1 MEAAP
6 PSYEEALQMRRVMAI
21 NKLQET
27 NRREIT
33 SESAATSPVAG
44 ERREEVEE
52 VELVPRRL
60 ESEFLSELVEPAP
73 PLYPTD
79 SEAPES
85 AVPSPAPRPGQSVSG
100 GFAVCVRVE
109 TKARQRVL
117 KHWSYLGRYLNP

>member
-33 SESAATSPVAG
+33 SESAATSPVAR
-44 ERREEVEE
+44 ERREEEEEEVEE

-73 PLYPTD
+73 PQYPTD

-85 AVPSPAPRPGQSVSG
+85 AVPSPAPRPGQ
-100 GFAVCVRVE
+100 
-109 TKARQRVL
+109 
-117 KHWSYLGRYLNP
+117 